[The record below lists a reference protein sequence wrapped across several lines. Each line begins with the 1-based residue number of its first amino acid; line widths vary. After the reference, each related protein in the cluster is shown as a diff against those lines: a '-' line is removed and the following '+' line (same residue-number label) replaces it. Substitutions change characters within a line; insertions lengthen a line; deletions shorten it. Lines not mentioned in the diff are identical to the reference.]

1 MLVSIWK
8 WLCVEVRST
17 RCALSAR
24 PAARLSWLSIEGGSA
39 RATWGHT
46 VRVCELILWRALGWS
61 VTSLHQWALMIV
73 RLARSTTAACTT
85 ARLSR
90 LTIVGRSTW
99 ASRGGTAGAL
109 HVRWPFASGCVV
121 WHSWPVWTVSSSWG
135 CPGPNG
141 AKTPTCSLSDIPH
154 VDMQGHVL

>member
-8 WLCVEVRST
+8 WSCVEVRST

-24 PAARLSWLSIEGGSA
+24 SAARLSWLSIEGGSA
-39 RATWGHT
+39 RATWGCT

-61 VTSLHQWALMIV
+61 VTSLHQWALMV
-73 RLARSTTAACTT
+73 VCLARSTTAACTT

-90 LTIVGRSTW
+90 LTIVSRSTR
-99 ASRGGTAGAL
+99 APRGHTTG
-109 HVRWPFASGCVV
+109 RRPFASGCVV

-135 CPGPNG
+135 CPGSNG
-141 AKTPTCSLSDIPH
+141 AKTPTCSLGAIPH